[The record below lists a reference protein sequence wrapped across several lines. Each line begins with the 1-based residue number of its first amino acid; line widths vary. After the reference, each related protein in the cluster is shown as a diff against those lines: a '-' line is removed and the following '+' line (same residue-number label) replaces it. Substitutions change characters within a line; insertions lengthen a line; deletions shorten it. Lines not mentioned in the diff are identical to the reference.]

1 MTSGNAGKG
10 ATLSAMEKFL
20 AVLPERPQPAAVRF
34 GWTAVIM
41 AISCLAQLGIG
52 RYAGFTGFFLLLPGI
67 FAAGLLFDR
76 GSAFFATGMGA
87 VLAWYL
93 FTPNIYDPRTLI
105 PLVLFLFTGMLF
117 AAVSEGLRKALEQ
130 LAASEKAKDL
140 LLQELGHRNKNNIMS
155 IASLLTLQSRGGQD
169 EQVRAALEAA
179 ANRVRVMAEVHDHL
193 KASSGDR
200 PVAMA
205 EYLAELCQKL
215 GDMLRGARPVAIK
228 VFTEPLELPENKA
241 VPIAIIVN
249 ELVTNSL
256 KYAFPDD
263 RPGTIEVKME
273 TDGEIILS
281 VHDNGVG
288 CEEQAKEGLGTRLIQ
303 LMTEQLGGTLKRETD
318 QSGCRATLRL
328 PKSRR

>member
-1 MTSGNAGKG
+1 
-10 ATLSAMEKFL
+10 MEKFL
-20 AVLPERPQPAAVRF
+20 AVLPERPQPPSVRY
-34 GWTAVIM
+34 GWTALIM
-41 AISCLAQLGIG
+41 IISCLAQLGVG
-52 RYAGFTGFFLLLPGI
+52 RYAGFSGFFLLLPGI

-76 GSAFFATGMGA
+76 GSAFFATAIGA
-87 VLAWYL
+87 MLAWYL
-93 FTPNIYDPRTLI
+93 FTPSIHDPRTLL
-105 PLVLFLFTGMLF
+105 PLGLFLITGMLF
-117 AAVSEGLRKALEQ
+117 AVVSEGLRKVLEQ
-130 LAASEKAKDL
+130 LSASEREKDL

-155 IASLLTLQSRGGQD
+155 IASLLTLQSRGGSN
-169 EQVRAALEAA
+169 EAVRNALEAA

-193 KASSGDR
+193 KAPSGDR

-228 VFTEPLELPENKA
+228 VFTEPLELPERKA

-273 TDGEIILS
+273 ADGEITLS
-281 VHDNGVG
+281 VHDNGIG
-288 CEEQAKEGLGTRLIQ
+288 CNEKAKDGLGTRLMQ

-318 QSGCRATLRL
+318 QSGCRATLRI
-328 PKSRR
+328 PRSRRAK